1 VTHVP
6 DVAPMVSTKTVRH
19 MLRVFQQVQAHQS
32 FDEVL
37 QGAADAIVD
46 IVGFD
51 IVALNIRR
59 DDGNFEVRAVS
70 GSEEAREVVLG
81 HIVSAVELD
90 DFLKR
95 AIEWGTLRYLPYDRQ
110 LATGGT
116 IESGYVPDLPPPDAS
131 QPDAWHP
138 EDMLS
143 AMIYSPNGDIV
154 GFISVDLPRDR
165 RRPGPFQRE
174 LLSVVA
180 GQVGIAVHQARLNDR
195 LRSSEQAF
203 RLAFD
208 NAGNGICIV
217 SLRDR
222 DAGRFVRVNPAMAD
236 IVGLS
241 TQQLLAGNI
250 ADLRHPGDQP
260 LDLEALREVLL
271 EGGPYRFE
279 RRYLHPTRSTRW
291 LAYTTTL
298 GYDNEGNPEL
308 AICQIEDIS
317 DQRVHRARLAHLAK
331 HDDLTGL
338 PNRRALADEIA
349 AAAED
354 AVLHDMPGVLVFCDL
369 DGFKSVNDIF
379 GHKVGDRVLQI
390 IAQRMSRA
398 IRAED
403 TIIRYG
409 GDEFV
414 VVAPSTSPD
423 DGSVLE
429 DRLRGSI
436 GQPIQVDDHAI
447 SVSASFGSAAITANS
462 RDVDDLIRRADFA
475 MYQAK
480 PTAEVPR
487 QAIPR

>member
-1 VTHVP
+1 MRVN
-6 DVAPMVSTKTVRH
+6 DDAAPMVSTKTVRH
-19 MLRVFQQVQAHQS
+19 MLRVFQHVQAHNS

-51 IVALNIRR
+51 IAALNIRR
-59 DDGNFEVRAVS
+59 DDGNFQVRAVA
-70 GSEEAREVVLG
+70 GSDEAREVVLG
-81 HIVSAVELD
+81 HIVTAAELN
-90 DFLKR
+90 DFLER

-110 LATGGT
+110 LATGGA
-116 IESGYVPDLPPPDAS
+116 IESGYVSDLPAPEAGQS
-131 QPDAWHP
+131 DAWHP

-143 AMIYSPNGDIV
+143 AMIYSPSGETV

-165 RRPGPFQRE
+165 RRPGMFQRE
-174 LLSVVA
+174 LLAVVA
-180 GQVGIAVHQARLNDR
+180 SQVGIAIHQARLTDR

-208 NAGNGICIV
+208 GAGNGICIV
-217 SLRDR
+217 SLRDP

-236 IVGLS
+236 ILGRTPQEIIAS
-241 TQQLLAGNI
+241 NF
-250 ADLRHPGDQP
+250 ADLCHPGDEP

-271 EGGPYRFE
+271 LGGPYRFE

-291 LAYTTTL
+291 LAFTTSL
-298 GYDNEGNPEL
+298 GYDTDGNPEL

-317 DQRVHRARLAHLAK
+317 DQRVHHAELAHLAR

-338 PNRRALADEIA
+338 PNRRALVDVVVA
-349 AAAED
+349 ATEEAM
-354 AVLHDMPGVLVFCDL
+354 LHDLPGVLVFCDI
-369 DGFKSVNDIF
+369 DGFKSVNDIY
-379 GHKVGDRVLQI
+379 GHEVGDRVLQI
-390 IAQRMSRA
+390 LAQRMSRA

-414 VVAPSTSPD
+414 VVAPSTPSNYGPI
-423 DGSVLE
+423 LE
-429 DRLRGSI
+429 DRLRTSI
-436 GQPIQVDDHAI
+436 AHPIQVDDRI
-447 SVSASFGSAAITANS
+447 VSVNASFGTAEITATTS
-462 RDVDDLIRRADFA
+462 DVGDLVRRADFA

-480 PTAEVPR
+480 STARRPR
-487 QAIPR
+487 QTI